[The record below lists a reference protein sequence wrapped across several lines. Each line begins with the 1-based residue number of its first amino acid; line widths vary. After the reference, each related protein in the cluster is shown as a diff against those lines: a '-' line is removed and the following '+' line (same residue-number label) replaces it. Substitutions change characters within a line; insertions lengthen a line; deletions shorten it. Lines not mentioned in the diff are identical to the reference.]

1 MNFDL
6 KFFKLSLLGCKLF
19 LCGLDGLDTV
29 RILGDGN
36 QAPQGVS
43 DRLEPVV
50 SVHTEQVGARH
61 QTLWNKEQM

>member
-6 KFFKLSLLGCKLF
+6 KFFKLSLLGCELF
-19 LCGLDGLDTV
+19 LGGLDGLDTV

-36 QAPQGVS
+36 QAPQGVA

-50 SVHTEQVGARH
+50 AVHAEQVGPRH
-61 QTLWNKEQM
+61 QTLQEK

>member
-6 KFFKLSLLGCKLF
+6 KFFKLSLLGCELF
-19 LCGLDGLDTV
+19 LGGLDGLDTV

-36 QAPQGVS
+36 QAPQGVA

-50 SVHTEQVGARH
+50 AVHAEQVGPRH
-61 QTLWNKEQM
+61 QTLKEK